1 MSEQIVV
8 KTITIASHRIEI
20 SFDFTEGLSP
30 YFDSGQRTFW
40 QEYTE
45 DMSGVPSSI
54 AIIPFVCNVLPL
66 VWITDSVLKL
76 PELDETFSDSIK
88 EFKQGYMDMY
98 PMFEN

>member
-45 DMSGVPSSI
+45 DMSGVPSSTTI
-54 AIIPFVCNVLPL
+54 YL
-66 VWITDSVLKL
+66 
-76 PELDETFSDSIK
+76 
-88 EFKQGYMDMY
+88 
-98 PMFEN
+98 